1 MNDLTHFN
9 KRSPIFIIILGS
21 LTAIGA
27 LSIDM
32 FLPGLPDIR
41 HDFQTT
47 TSNAQLTLSMFMIGL
62 AFGNLFAGPISDS
75 TGRRKP
81 LIIAMIIFTLASLG
95 IVFVHNIWLMVAL
108 RFLQGVTGGAAAV
121 ISRAIASDMYSG
133 NELTKFMALLMLV
146 NGIAP
151 VVAPTIG
158 GIILNYSVWRMVFV
172 ILTIFGFVMV
182 IGSLLKVPESLTV
195 TNRESSSGLK
205 TMFKNFKILLK
216 TPRFVLP
223 MLIQGMTFVI
233 LFTYISA
240 SPFIIQKIYGM
251 TAIQFSW
258 MFAGIG
264 ITLII
269 SSQLTGYL
277 VDFIDSQKLMRGM
290 TMIQIIG
297 VILVTIVLLNHWNF
311 WILAIGF
318 IILIAPVT
326 GVATLG
332 FTIAMDES
340 SSGRGSS
347 SSLLGLVQFLFGGVA
362 SPLVGV
368 KGEDNPIPYIII
380 IIATA
385 VILIILQIKEKNVFF
400 KESDTLVSGLLLYFK
415 RYFFIFFQKI
425 YTKKID
431 FL

>member
-1 MNDLTHFN
+1 MNDLTYFN

-216 TPRFVLP
+216 MPRFVLP
-223 MLIQGMTFVI
+223 MLIQGMTFVL

-385 VILIILQIKEKNVFF
+385 VILIILQIYNMRVF
-400 KESDTLVSGLLLYFK
+400 KTN
-415 RYFFIFFQKI
+415 R
-425 YTKKID
+425 
-431 FL
+431 

>member
-1 MNDLTHFN
+1 MNDLTYFN

-223 MLIQGMTFVI
+223 MLIQGMTFVL

-264 ITLII
+264 ITFII

-385 VILIILQIKEKNVFF
+385 VILIILQIYNMRVF
-400 KESDTLVSGLLLYFK
+400 KTN
-415 RYFFIFFQKI
+415 R
-425 YTKKID
+425 
-431 FL
+431 

>member
-1 MNDLTHFN
+1 MNDLTYFN

-75 TGRRKP
+75 TGRSKP

-223 MLIQGMTFVI
+223 MLIQGMTFVL

-385 VILIILQIKEKNVFF
+385 VILIILQIYNMRVF
-400 KESDTLVSGLLLYFK
+400 KTN
-415 RYFFIFFQKI
+415 R
-425 YTKKID
+425 
-431 FL
+431 

>member
-1 MNDLTHFN
+1 MNDLTQFN

-41 HDFQTT
+41 NDFQTT

-95 IVFVHNIWLMVAL
+95 IVSVHNIWLMVAL

-277 VDFIDSQKLMRGM
+277 VDYIDTQKLLRAM
-290 TMIQIIG
+290 TTIQIIG

-385 VILIILQIKEKNVFF
+385 VILIILQIYNMRVF
-400 KESDTLVSGLLLYFK
+400 KTN
-415 RYFFIFFQKI
+415 R
-425 YTKKID
+425 
-431 FL
+431 

>member
-1 MNDLTHFN
+1 MNDLTYFN

-223 MLIQGMTFVI
+223 MLIQGMTFVL

-326 GVATLG
+326 GVVTLG

-385 VILIILQIKEKNVFF
+385 VILIILQIYNMRVF
-400 KESDTLVSGLLLYFK
+400 KTN
-415 RYFFIFFQKI
+415 R
-425 YTKKID
+425 
-431 FL
+431 

>member
-133 NELTKFMALLMLV
+133 NELTKFMALLILV

-158 GIILNYSVWRMVFV
+158 GIILNYYVWRMVFVILTIFGFV

-195 TNRESSSGLK
+195 TNRESSRGLK

-347 SSLLGLVQFLFGGVA
+347 SSLLGLVQFLFGGIA

-385 VILIILQIKEKNVFF
+385 VILIILQIYNMKVF
-400 KESDTLVSGLLLYFK
+400 KTN
-415 RYFFIFFQKI
+415 R
-425 YTKKID
+425 
-431 FL
+431 

>member
-1 MNDLTHFN
+1 MNDLTYFN

-133 NELTKFMALLMLV
+133 NELTKFMSLLMLV

-223 MLIQGMTFVI
+223 MLIQGMTFVL

-385 VILIILQIKEKNVFF
+385 VILIILQIYNMRVF
-400 KESDTLVSGLLLYFK
+400 KTN
-415 RYFFIFFQKI
+415 R
-425 YTKKID
+425 
-431 FL
+431 

>member
-1 MNDLTHFN
+1 MNDLTYFN

-216 TPRFVLP
+216 TLRFVLP
-223 MLIQGMTFVI
+223 MLIQGMTFVL

-380 IIATA
+380 IATA
-385 VILIILQIKEKNVFF
+385 VILIILQIYNMRVF
-400 KESDTLVSGLLLYFK
+400 KTN
-415 RYFFIFFQKI
+415 R
-425 YTKKID
+425 
-431 FL
+431 

>member
-385 VILIILQIKEKNVFF
+385 VILIILQIYRRYLKQIDDKHSFFYYIELKN
-400 KESDTLVSGLLLYFK
+400 
-415 RYFFIFFQKI
+415 
-425 YTKKID
+425 
-431 FL
+431 

>member
-182 IGSLLKVPESLTV
+182 IGSLLKVPESLSV

-340 SSGRGSS
+340 SSGRGCS
-347 SSLLGLVQFLFGGVA
+347 SSLLGLVQFLFGGIA

-380 IIATA
+380 IITTA
-385 VILIILQIKEKNVFF
+385 VI
-400 KESDTLVSGLLLYFK
+400 
-415 RYFFIFFQKI
+415 
-425 YTKKID
+425 
-431 FL
+431 

>member
-1 MNDLTHFN
+1 MNDLTYFN

-223 MLIQGMTFVI
+223 MLIQGMTFVL

-385 VILIILQIKEKNVFF
+385 VILIILQIDNMRVF
-400 KESDTLVSGLLLYFK
+400 KTN
-415 RYFFIFFQKI
+415 R
-425 YTKKID
+425 
-431 FL
+431 

>member
-81 LIIAMIIFTLASLG
+81 LIIAMITFTLASLG

-108 RFLQGVTGGAAAV
+108 RFLQGVTGGAAV

-172 ILTIFGFVMV
+172 ILTIFGLVMV
-182 IGSLLKVPESLTV
+182 IGSLLKVPESLAV
-195 TNRESSSGLK
+195 TNRETSSGLK

-385 VILIILQIKEKNVFF
+385 VILIILQIYNMKVF
-400 KESDTLVSGLLLYFK
+400 KTN
-415 RYFFIFFQKI
+415 R
-425 YTKKID
+425 
-431 FL
+431 

>member
-1 MNDLTHFN
+1 MNDLTYFN

-62 AFGNLFAGPISDS
+62 AFGNLFAVPISDS

-223 MLIQGMTFVI
+223 MLIQGMTFVL

-385 VILIILQIKEKNVFF
+385 VILIILQIYNMRVF
-400 KESDTLVSGLLLYFK
+400 KTN
-415 RYFFIFFQKI
+415 R
-425 YTKKID
+425 
-431 FL
+431 

>member
-1 MNDLTHFN
+1 MVLH
-9 KRSPIFIIILGS
+9 
-21 LTAIGA
+21 
-27 LSIDM
+27 
-32 FLPGLPDIR
+32 
-41 HDFQTT
+41 
-47 TSNAQLTLSMFMIGL
+47 QL
-62 AFGNLFAGPISDS
+62 
-75 TGRRKP
+75 
-81 LIIAMIIFTLASLG
+81 
-95 IVFVHNIWLMVAL
+95 
-108 RFLQGVTGGAAAV
+108 
-121 ISRAIASDMYSG
+121 
-133 NELTKFMALLMLV
+133 
-146 NGIAP
+146 
-151 VVAPTIG
+151 VAPTIG

-205 TMFKNFKILLK
+205 TMFKNFQNI
-216 TPRFVLP
+216 
-223 MLIQGMTFVI
+223 IEDATFCI
-233 LFTYISA
+233 TNAHSRYDICN
-240 SPFIIQKIYGM
+240 IIYLYFCVSVYYSKIYGM

-340 SSGRGSS
+340 SSGGRE
-347 SSLLGLVQFLFGGVA
+347 F
-362 SPLVGV
+362 
-368 KGEDNPIPYIII
+368 
-380 IIATA
+380 
-385 VILIILQIKEKNVFF
+385 IKFIRFSAVFF
-400 KESDTLVSGLLLYFK
+400 IWWYCIAISGGK
-415 RYFFIFFQKI
+415 GRR
-425 YTKKID
+425 
-431 FL
+431 

>member
-32 FLPGLPDIR
+32 FLPGLPDIQ

-133 NELTKFMALLMLV
+133 NQLTKFMALLMLV

-205 TMFKNFKILLK
+205 TMFKNSKYLLK

-240 SPFIIQKIYGM
+240 SRLLFKKFISM

-258 MFAGIG
+258 M
-264 ITLII
+264 L
-269 SSQLTGYL
+269 QEL
-277 VDFIDSQKLMRGM
+277 VLRSLYQ
-290 TMIQIIG
+290 
-297 VILVTIVLLNHWNF
+297 VN
-311 WILAIGF
+311 
-318 IILIAPVT
+318 
-326 GVATLG
+326 
-332 FTIAMDES
+332 
-340 SSGRGSS
+340 
-347 SSLLGLVQFLFGGVA
+347 LLGTLFH
-362 SPLVGV
+362 L
-368 KGEDNPIPYIII
+368 
-380 IIATA
+380 
-385 VILIILQIKEKNVFF
+385 
-400 KESDTLVSGLLLYFK
+400 
-415 RYFFIFFQKI
+415 
-425 YTKKID
+425 
-431 FL
+431 

>member
-1 MNDLTHFN
+1 MNDLTYFN

-223 MLIQGMTFVI
+223 MLIQGMTFVL

-240 SPFIIQKIYGM
+240 SLFIIQKIYGM

-385 VILIILQIKEKNVFF
+385 VILIILQIYNMRVF
-400 KESDTLVSGLLLYFK
+400 KTN
-415 RYFFIFFQKI
+415 R
-425 YTKKID
+425 
-431 FL
+431 

>member
-1 MNDLTHFN
+1 MNDLTYFN

-158 GIILNYSVWRMVFV
+158 GTILNYSVWRMVFV

-223 MLIQGMTFVI
+223 MLIQGMTFVL

-385 VILIILQIKEKNVFF
+385 VILIILQIYNMRVF
-400 KESDTLVSGLLLYFK
+400 KTN
-415 RYFFIFFQKI
+415 R
-425 YTKKID
+425 
-431 FL
+431 

>member
-1 MNDLTHFN
+1 MNDLTYFN

-223 MLIQGMTFVI
+223 MLIQGMTFVL

-368 KGEDNPIPYIII
+368 KGEDNPIPFIII

-385 VILIILQIKEKNVFF
+385 VILIILQIYNMRVF
-400 KESDTLVSGLLLYFK
+400 KTN
-415 RYFFIFFQKI
+415 R
-425 YTKKID
+425 
-431 FL
+431 

>member
-1 MNDLTHFN
+1 MNDLTYFN

-151 VVAPTIG
+151 IVAPTIG

-223 MLIQGMTFVI
+223 MLIQGMTFVL

-385 VILIILQIKEKNVFF
+385 VILIILQIYNMRVF
-400 KESDTLVSGLLLYFK
+400 KTN
-415 RYFFIFFQKI
+415 R
-425 YTKKID
+425 
-431 FL
+431 

>member
-1 MNDLTHFN
+1 MNDLTYFN

-21 LTAIGA
+21 LTTIGA

-223 MLIQGMTFVI
+223 MLIQGMTFVL

-385 VILIILQIKEKNVFF
+385 VILIILQIYNMRVF
-400 KESDTLVSGLLLYFK
+400 KTN
-415 RYFFIFFQKI
+415 R
-425 YTKKID
+425 
-431 FL
+431 

>member
-1 MNDLTHFN
+1 MNDLTYFN

-223 MLIQGMTFVI
+223 MLIQGMTFVL

-269 SSQLTGYL
+269 SSQLAGYL

-385 VILIILQIKEKNVFF
+385 VILIILQIYNMRVF
-400 KESDTLVSGLLLYFK
+400 KTN
-415 RYFFIFFQKI
+415 R
-425 YTKKID
+425 
-431 FL
+431 

>member
-1 MNDLTHFN
+1 MNDLTYFN

-32 FLPGLPDIR
+32 FLPGLPDFR

-223 MLIQGMTFVI
+223 MLIQGMTFVL

-385 VILIILQIKEKNVFF
+385 VILIILQIYNMRVF
-400 KESDTLVSGLLLYFK
+400 KTN
-415 RYFFIFFQKI
+415 R
-425 YTKKID
+425 
-431 FL
+431 